1 MVALGNSRAQFG
13 SRHSRTPR
21 AALPCVLVSSTAQL
35 QAKPFVRGTKVRL
48 VDDIPGYP
56 AGSTGKIAVA
66 NGFAWTR
73 YWVRFEDG
81 NAVGYVDHHSLVN
94 RRDYD
99 KFLSAREREE
109 LEAIEAA
116 EQAATATTEAPDP
129 AEAPAVGAGG
139 AGGAVQVNG
148 VTIPQRLLDM
158 SAAAR
163 TRLGV

>member
-1 MVALGNSRAQFG
+1 M
-13 SRHSRTPR
+13 
-21 AALPCVLVSSTAQL
+21 
-35 QAKPFVRGTKVRL
+35 
-48 VDDIPGYP
+48 
-56 AGSTGKIAVA
+56 A
-66 NGFAWTR
+66 NGFAWIR

-81 NAVGYVDHHSLVN
+81 NAVGYVDHHSLVK

-99 KFLSAREREE
+99 EFLSARDREE

-116 EQAATATTEAPDP
+116 EQAATTTTEAPDP
-129 AEAPAVGAGG
+129 AEAPAVG